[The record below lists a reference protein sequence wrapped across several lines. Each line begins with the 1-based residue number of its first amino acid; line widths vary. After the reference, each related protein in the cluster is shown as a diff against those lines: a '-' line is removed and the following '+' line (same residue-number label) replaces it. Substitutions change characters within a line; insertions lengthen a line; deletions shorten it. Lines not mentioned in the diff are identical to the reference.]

1 MKTMKIMRRLM
12 GCAAAILALS
22 ACSES
27 EDLLSAFHSDPNAVR
42 ITAQVGKASA
52 NGFTRSFPLGDAE
65 AQTKFKDGDMISVKA
80 DGQDAVTYQ
89 LNNNEWQPQGG
100 KFLKWESETMNFTA
114 FYPASFNGTI
124 TQPTEY
130 TDEASLAKA
139 DFMSFS
145 GPQTNT
151 NNSNNLTLTMERK
164 MARVV
169 VMIDGFKDQYAGA
182 TIDNVNS
189 LSICGVKAYKHTD
202 KKFYALIKPCEA
214 QNSET
219 FISLDVAE
227 GASKTTE
234 TLAGI
239 PALTA
244 GNSYTY
250 QLTVGKDKVS
260 VSGITVKD
268 WTTGNI
274 TGGNTDVKD
283 KTPYVTFSAPAEQ
296 MFKMVCY
303 GGYTI
308 SNLEYSVNFGDWKK
322 VKANRGVTFGGKN
335 GGLRLR
341 GKNINGT
348 AENLIKYSTITFAY
362 DEKNEDNPNNVK
374 VACTGDIRTLLDY
387 SNYKNVNT
395 SQACFAKLFN
405 HCWVLTSAPDLP
417 ATELGFSCYAYM
429 FYWCPYLQNA
439 PELPATKLNTQCYQ
453 NMFWGCTRLTKA
465 PKLPAT
471 KLAHGCYHGMFMYC
485 FWLQEAPELPATTL
499 AEQCYMDMFAYCYL
513 TKAPKLPATE
523 LKPRCYTTMFSNCVQ
538 LKEVPELP
546 ATKLAEFCYTSM
558 FAGCTALSKAPK
570 QAPAETV
577 AKNCYRLM
585 FDGCKEL
592 TYGPEL
598 KATTLAESCYEYI
611 FNGCSKLASV
621 SMLVPSTAIESTKDC
636 VKGWLQ
642 DAGTS
647 ATSRTLKVQDAAAY
661 TALEGIGELPENWK
675 KGAAGTTVK
684 NEDNGEIK

>member
-1 MKTMKIMRRLM
+1 MRTKLYMIALAAMTM
-12 GCAAAILALS
+12 ILALS

-65 AQTKFKDGDMISVKA
+65 AQTKFKDGDMISVQA

-124 TQPTEY
+124 TQPTKY
-130 TDEASLAKA
+130 TSEDDLAAA

-151 NNSNNLTLTMERK
+151 KDNNNQLTLTMERK

-182 TIDNVNS
+182 KIDNINS
-189 LSICGVKAYKHTD
+189 LSICGVKAYKHSD
-202 KKFYALIKPCEA
+202 NKFYALIKPCEA
-214 QNSET
+214 QNSAT

-227 GASKTTE
+227 GASKTTTE
-234 TLAGI
+234 KLTGI
-239 PALTA
+239 PALEA
-244 GNSYTY
+244 GKSYTY

-268 WTTGNI
+268 WQTGNI
-274 TGGNTDVKD
+274 TGGSTDVKD

-296 MFKMVCY
+296 TFKMVCY

-322 VKANRGVTFGGKN
+322 VKDGEGVTFGRQK

-348 AENLIKYSTITFAY
+348 AENLSKYSNITFAY
-362 DEKNEDNPNNVK
+362 DEKNPNNPNTVK

-395 SQACFAKLFN
+395 SQACFANLFY

-417 ATELGFSCYAYM
+417 ATELAFNCYNGM

-439 PELPATKLNTQCYQ
+439 PELPATKLKTQCYQ
-453 NMFWGCTRLTKA
+453 DMFWGCTRLTKA

-471 KLAHGCYHGMFMYC
+471 KLAFGCYSGMFMHC
-485 FWLQEAPELPATTL
+485 SWLQEAPELPATTL
-499 AEQCYMDMFAYCYL
+499 AEQCYTDMFAYCNF

-523 LKPRCYTTMFSNCVQ
+523 LQPRCYTTMFSNCVQ

-546 ATKLAEFCYTSM
+546 ATKLAILCYTSM
-558 FAGCTALSKAPK
+558 FEGCTALTKAPK
-570 QAPAETV
+570 LAPAETV
-577 AKNCYRLM
+577 AKNCYKLM
-585 FDGCKEL
+585 FSGCKEL
-592 TYGPEL
+592 TDGPEL
-598 KATTLAESCYEYI
+598 KATTLAESCYEYM

-621 SMLVPSTAIESTKDC
+621 SMLVPSTAIESTEN
-636 VKGWLQ
+636 VLL
-642 DAGTS
+642 AGYKMPE
-647 ATSRTLKVQDAAAY
+647 RVP
-661 TALEGIGELPENWK
+661 LPAHSK
-675 KGAAGTTVK
+675 
-684 NEDNGEIK
+684 

>member
-1 MKTMKIMRRLM
+1 MRTKLYMIALAAMTM
-12 GCAAAILALS
+12 ILALS
-22 ACSES
+22 SCSES

-65 AQTKFKDGDMISVKA
+65 AQTKFKDGDMISVQA

-100 KFLKWESETMNFTA
+100 KFLKWESNEMNFTA
-114 FYPASFNGTI
+114 FYPATFNGTI
-124 TQPTEY
+124 TQPTKY
-130 TDEASLAKA
+130 TSEDDLAAA

-151 NNSNNLTLTMERK
+151 NNSNNLSLIMERK

-169 VMIDGFKDQYAGA
+169 VMIDVFKDQYAGA

-189 LSICGVKAYKHTD
+189 LSICGVKAYKHSD
-202 KKFYALIKPCEA
+202 GKFYALIKPCEA

-239 PALTA
+239 PALAA

-274 TGGNTDVKD
+274 TGGSTDVKD

-296 MFKMVCY
+296 TFKMVCY

-308 SNLEYSVNFGDWKK
+308 SNLEYSVNFGDWKE
-322 VKANRGVTFGGKN
+322 VKANEGVTFGGQN

-341 GKNINGT
+341 GKNIKGT
-348 AENLIKYSTITFAY
+348 AENLSKYSNITFAY
-362 DEKNEDNPNNVK
+362 DEKNPNNPNTVK

-395 SQACFAKLFN
+395 SQACFANLFY

-417 ATELGFSCYAYM
+417 ATELALNCYNGM

-439 PELPATKLNTQCYQ
+439 PELPATKLKTQCYQ
-453 NMFWGCTRLTKA
+453 DMFWGCTRLTKA

-471 KLAHGCYHGMFMYC
+471 KLAFGCYSGMFMHC
-485 FWLQEAPELPATTL
+485 SWLQEAPELPATTL
-499 AEQCYMDMFAYCYL
+499 AEQCYTDMFAYCNF

-523 LKPRCYTTMFSNCVQ
+523 LQPRCYTSMFSNCVQ

-546 ATKLAEFCYTSM
+546 ATKLAILCYTSM
-558 FAGCTALSKAPK
+558 FEGCTALTKAPK
-570 QAPAETV
+570 LAPAETV
-577 AKNCYRLM
+577 AKNCYKLM
-585 FDGCKEL
+585 FSGCKEL
-592 TYGPEL
+592 TDGPEL
-598 KATTLAESCYEYI
+598 KATTLAESCYEYM

-621 SMLVPSTAIESTKDC
+621 SMLVPSTAIESTKKC
-636 VKGWLQ
+636 VTGWLQ
-642 DAGTS
+642 NAGTS
-647 ATSRTLKVQDAAAY
+647 ATSRTLKVMDADAY
-661 TALEGIGELPENWK
+661 NALEGIGELPENWK
-675 KGAAGTTVK
+675 KGTAGTTVK
-684 NEDNGEIK
+684 KEDNGEIK

>member
-1 MKTMKIMRRLM
+1 MRTKLYMIALAAMTM
-12 GCAAAILALS
+12 ILALS
-22 ACSES
+22 SCSES

-52 NGFTRSFPLGDAE
+52 NGFTRSYPLGDAE
-65 AQTKFKDGDMISVKA
+65 AQKNFKDGDMISVKA

-124 TQPTEY
+124 TQPTKY
-130 TDEASLAKA
+130 TSEDDLAAA

-151 NNSNNLTLTMERK
+151 NNSNNLTLIMERK

-189 LSICGVKAYKHTD
+189 LSICGVKAYKHSD

-239 PALTA
+239 PALAA

-341 GKNINGT
+341 GKNIKGT
-348 AENLIKYSTITFAY
+348 ADPNDTRIYSTITF
-362 DEKNEDNPNNVK
+362 P
-374 VACTGDIRTLLDY
+374 
-387 SNYKNVNT
+387 
-395 SQACFAKLFN
+395 
-405 HCWVLTSAPDLP
+405 
-417 ATELGFSCYAYM
+417 
-429 FYWCPYLQNA
+429 
-439 PELPATKLNTQCYQ
+439 
-453 NMFWGCTRLTKA
+453 
-465 PKLPAT
+465 
-471 KLAHGCYHGMFMYC
+471 
-485 FWLQEAPELPATTL
+485 
-499 AEQCYMDMFAYCYL
+499 
-513 TKAPKLPATE
+513 
-523 LKPRCYTTMFSNCVQ
+523 
-538 LKEVPELP
+538 
-546 ATKLAEFCYTSM
+546 
-558 FAGCTALSKAPK
+558 
-570 QAPAETV
+570 
-577 AKNCYRLM
+577 
-585 FDGCKEL
+585 
-592 TYGPEL
+592 
-598 KATTLAESCYEYI
+598 
-611 FNGCSKLASV
+611 
-621 SMLVPSTAIESTKDC
+621 
-636 VKGWLQ
+636 
-642 DAGTS
+642 
-647 ATSRTLKVQDAAAY
+647 
-661 TALEGIGELPENWK
+661 
-675 KGAAGTTVK
+675 
-684 NEDNGEIK
+684 